1 MSPPQALRSASS
13 HSISVCPVVP
23 PWSPAPGVHGDII
36 ILLRSRTSGSCL
48 KIPSLS
54 GGKASAEPGVDKSRG
69 FSVSLAQTVVR
80 ACLSCALY
88 VSRMS
93 SFVYVLV
100 FVQFRLRIGICSVL
114 PCLSRVYNDNEQSN
128 FFQSSGMRRS
138 RRASGR
144 GAVCDVQTAQSVRS
158 VVGPCPLGPAH

>member
-36 ILLRSRTSGSCL
+36 ILLRSRTTGSCL

-100 FVQFRLRIGICSVL
+100 FVVCSPAYRGCITTTSNQTFSSRQECVEAAGRLAGVQSATCKPR
-114 PCLSRVYNDNEQSN
+114 RV
-128 FFQSSGMRRS
+128 F
-138 RRASGR
+138 
-144 GAVCDVQTAQSVRS
+144 VQ
-158 VVGPCPLGPAH
+158 